1 MKFFKLYKFFR
12 RKKYNNDNEELLNK
26 LVIGIIVMSI
36 AFAYLSNEFNTND
49 LLTEISNNAL
59 NHSEF
64 NKDFYEEKNNWF
76 YFKFNNKW

>member
-1 MKFFKLYKFFR
+1 MNFFKFYKIFR

-36 AFAYLSNEFNTND
+36 GFAYLSNEFNTND

-59 NHSEF
+59 NHFEF
-64 NKDFYEEKNNWF
+64 NKDFYEEKNN
-76 YFKFNNKW
+76 

>member
-1 MKFFKLYKFFR
+1 MRFL
-12 RKKYNNDNEELLNK
+12 RKKNKKSEELINK

-59 NHSEF
+59 NHFEF
-64 NKDFYEEKNNWF
+64 NKDFYEEKNN
-76 YFKFNNKW
+76 

>member
-1 MKFFKLYKFFR
+1 
-12 RKKYNNDNEELLNK
+12 
-26 LVIGIIVMSI
+26 MSI

-64 NKDFYEEKNNWF
+64 NKDFYEEKNN
-76 YFKFNNKW
+76 